1 MWMRW
6 PSDDV
11 MCTRVYVCVRFQSS
25 LQRLMETLNQANP
38 FFVRCIKSNAE
49 KVVFFAVNLMIL
61 SSDDVIMS
69 WSSQMMLRG
78 WALEWYYWGDFIS
91 WPDLTKATKRW
102 FHIALFFDLYICL
115 WQVVGVKCVF
125 VFWCCVFHFVTQ
137 LWSLVLN
144 PGKTRLRNDQL
155 SGM

>member
-1 MWMRW
+1 
-6 PSDDV
+6 

-69 WSSQMMLRG
+69 
-78 WALEWYYWGDFIS
+78 
-91 WPDLTKATKRW
+91 
-102 FHIALFFDLYICL
+102 
-115 WQVVGVKCVF
+115 
-125 VFWCCVFHFVTQ
+125 
-137 LWSLVLN
+137 
-144 PGKTRLRNDQL
+144 
-155 SGM
+155 